1 MQTHNEQ
8 TTSRQ
13 PSATDKEYY
22 YDRLR
27 LVEQD
32 GWRALIQELEEL
44 KTLYN
49 NLDSV
54 ESEKD
59 LWFAKGQLSIL
70 RQMLS
75 LEDTT
80 KLAMEELSL

>member
-1 MQTHNEQ
+1 MQTQEEIVDDQ
-8 TTSRQ
+8 TKKFYR
-13 PSATDKEYY
+13 ARTD
-22 YDRLR
+22 

-32 GWRALIQELEEL
+32 GWRDLIEEL
-44 KTLYN
+44 KNLEEIYN
-49 NLDSV
+49 KLDSI

-70 RQMLS
+70 RQILS

-80 KLAMEELSL
+80 KLAVEELDII

>member
-1 MQTHNEQ
+1 MQTQEELVDDQ
-8 TTSRQ
+8 TKQFYRDR
-13 PSATDKEYY
+13 TD
-22 YDRLR
+22 

-32 GWRALIQELEEL
+32 GWRDLIEELKNLEEL
-44 KTLYN
+44 YN
-49 NLDSV
+49 KLDSI

-75 LEDTT
+75 LEDTA
-80 KLAMEELSL
+80 KRAVEELDI

>member
-1 MQTHNEQ
+1 MQTQEEVVDDQ
-8 TTSRQ
+8 TKKFYR
-13 PSATDKEYY
+13 ARTD
-22 YDRLR
+22 

-32 GWRALIQELEEL
+32 GWRDLIEEL
-44 KTLYN
+44 KNLEEIYN
-49 NLDSV
+49 KLDSI

-70 RQMLS
+70 RQILS

-80 KLAMEELSL
+80 KLAVEELDII

>member
-1 MQTHNEQ
+1 MQTQEEIVDDQ
-8 TTSRQ
+8 TKKFYRDR
-13 PSATDKEYY
+13 TD
-22 YDRLR
+22 

-32 GWRALIQELEEL
+32 GWRDLIEEL
-44 KTLYN
+44 KNLEEIYN
-49 NLDSV
+49 KLDSI

-70 RQMLS
+70 RQILS

-80 KLAMEELSL
+80 KRAVEELDI

>member
-1 MQTHNEQ
+1 MQTQETEVDDQ
-8 TTSRQ
+8 TKQFYRDR
-13 PSATDKEYY
+13 TD
-22 YDRLR
+22 

-32 GWRALIQELEEL
+32 GWRDLIEELKNLEEL
-44 KTLYN
+44 YN
-49 NLDSV
+49 KLDSI

-75 LEDTT
+75 LEDTA
-80 KLAMEELSL
+80 KRAVEELDI

>member
-1 MQTHNEQ
+1 MQTQEEIVDDQ
-8 TTSRQ
+8 TKEFYR
-13 PSATDKEYY
+13 ARTD
-22 YDRLR
+22 

-32 GWRALIQELEEL
+32 GWRDLIEEL
-44 KTLYN
+44 KNLEEIYN
-49 NLDSV
+49 KLDSI

-75 LEDTT
+75 LEDTA
-80 KLAMEELSL
+80 KRAVEELDI

>member
-1 MQTHNEQ
+1 MQTQEEPVDDQ
-8 TTSRQ
+8 TKQFYRDR
-13 PSATDKEYY
+13 TD
-22 YDRLR
+22 

-32 GWRALIQELEEL
+32 GWRDLIEELKNLEEL
-44 KTLYN
+44 YN
-49 NLDSV
+49 KLDSI

-70 RQMLS
+70 RQILS

-80 KLAMEELSL
+80 KRAVEELDI

>member
-1 MQTHNEQ
+1 MQTQETEVDDQ
-8 TTSRQ
+8 TKQFYRNR
-13 PSATDKEYY
+13 TD
-22 YDRLR
+22 

-32 GWRALIQELEEL
+32 GWRDLIEEL
-44 KTLYN
+44 KNLKELYN
-49 NLDSV
+49 KLDSI

-75 LEDTT
+75 LEDTA
-80 KLAMEELSL
+80 KRAVEELDI

>member
-1 MQTHNEQ
+1 MQTQEEIVDDQ
-8 TTSRQ
+8 TKEFYR
-13 PSATDKEYY
+13 ARTD
-22 YDRLR
+22 

-32 GWRALIQELEEL
+32 GWRDLIEELKNLEEL
-44 KTLYN
+44 YN
-49 NLDSV
+49 KLDSI

-70 RQMLS
+70 RQILS

-80 KLAMEELSL
+80 KLAVEELDII